1 MWCKSHLRNV
11 RFAPDYGDNLLYII
25 YANVRPPCYNSRYN
39 KINKFKKKKKGG
51 QK

>member
-1 MWCKSHLRNV
+1 MWCKSHLRYV
-11 RFAPDYGDNLLYII
+11 RFVTDYGDNLLDIT
-25 YANVRPPCYNSRYN
+25 YADVRPPCYNSRYN